1 MVKYTFRDSVRREHE
16 HGFHLKIPSHAA
28 AMQHSLEGSEGEGE
42 GEDEALAKWQNMELA
57 DYH

>member
-16 HGFHLKIPSHAA
+16 NSLHLKIPSHAA
-28 AMQHSLEGSEGEGE
+28 AMQYSLERSEGE
-42 GEDEALAKWQNMELA
+42 GEDEAPAKWQNMELA